1 MLEKLKIT
9 VMAEDSVGYD
19 SALLGQHGIS
29 LLLTARSAGVEKNI
43 LVDVAQDPEALL
55 ANFKTMAISPAG
67 IDAIVL
73 THCHYDH
80 TRGLAR
86 ILRAIGRSDI
96 PVIAHPDIFRLNFV
110 QTPFLRHV
118 GVMPGDLKPQI
129 EDAGGVLF
137 MTRDPLQL
145 LPGLMTT
152 GEVERTNDFEDAG
165 IDLCTIEKGRVK
177 TDTMADDISVV
188 AVIEDR
194 GLVVVTGCCHAGIV
208 NVLATARRISG
219 VEKVVGLLGGLHLVE
234 ASETRIGKTV
244 EGIRAVD
251 PDWVYAG
258 HCTGFRAQAALY
270 DALKKRFAPLQTGMV
285 IDVAAK

>member
-55 ANFKTMAISPAG
+55 ANFKTMGISPAG
-67 IDAIVL
+67 IDAVVL

-96 PVIAHPDIFRLNFV
+96 PVIAHPDIFRLNFI

-177 TDTMADDISVV
+177 TDTMADDISLV

-208 NVLATARRISG
+208 NVLAAARRISG

-234 ASETRIGKTV
+234 ASEARIGKTV

-270 DALKKRFAPLQTGMV
+270 DALKKRFTPLQTGMV

>member
-55 ANFKTMAISPAG
+55 ANFKTMGISPAG
-67 IDAIVL
+67 IDAVVL

-96 PVIAHPDIFRLNFV
+96 PVIAHPDIFRLNFI

-137 MTRDPLQL
+137 MTRDPLQF

-177 TDTMADDISVV
+177 TDTMADDISLV

-208 NVLATARRISG
+208 NVLAAARRISG

-234 ASETRIGKTV
+234 ASEARIGKTV

-270 DALKKRFAPLQTGMV
+270 DALKNRFAPLQTGMV

>member
-55 ANFKTMAISPAG
+55 ANFETMAISPAG

-219 VEKVVGLLGGLHLVE
+219 VGKVVGLLGGLHLVE

-270 DALKKRFAPLQTGMV
+270 GALGKRFAPLQTGMV